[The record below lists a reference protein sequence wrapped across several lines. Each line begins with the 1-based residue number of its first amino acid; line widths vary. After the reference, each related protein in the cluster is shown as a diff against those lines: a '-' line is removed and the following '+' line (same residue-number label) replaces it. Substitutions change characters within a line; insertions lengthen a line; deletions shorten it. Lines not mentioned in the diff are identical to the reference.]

1 MKFCDKCHVFIRG
14 HSKQCPLCNE
24 VLEADKEQGNHDEPE
39 GYPYIQE
46 KWAKNRFLFWLCL
59 ILSAVGSC
67 VCILINLTASSRVL
81 WSLIVV
87 TALLLLWE
95 TVGFMI
101 LSKKNI
107 GWRLFAQM
115 LAVMLVLITIDA
127 VTGWRAWSI
136 AYIAPFVTV
145 ASSFVMTVIFYINR
159 TKWREYILFQMII
172 ATNGFIPVILFWCGL
187 TSIIWPAAAGALY
200 SLVTFTGMLIFADK
214 QMKNE
219 LTKRFH
225 L

>member
-1 MKFCDKCHVFIRG
+1 MGSGRK
-14 HSKQCPLCNE
+14 CPLCFDA
-24 VLEADKEQGNHDEPE
+24 LTDADKGQNNYDVPDSYPE
-39 GYPYIQE
+39 IVAE
-46 KWAKNRFLFWLCL
+46 KAKNRVLFWLCFG
-59 ILSAVGSC
+59 LSVAGSC
-67 VCILINLTASSRVL
+67 VCILVNLSTSSRVL

-107 GWRLFAQM
+107 GWRLLAQM
-115 LAVMLVLITIDA
+115 LAVMIVLITIDA
-127 VTGWRAWSI
+127 VTGWSAWSI
-136 AYIAPFVTV
+136 AYFAPFVTA
-145 ASSFVMTVIFYINR
+145 ASSFAMTVVFYINR
-159 TKWREYILFQMII
+159 TKWREYMLFQLII

-187 TSIIWPAAAGALY
+187 TSVIWPAAAGALY

-214 QMKNE
+214 QLKNE